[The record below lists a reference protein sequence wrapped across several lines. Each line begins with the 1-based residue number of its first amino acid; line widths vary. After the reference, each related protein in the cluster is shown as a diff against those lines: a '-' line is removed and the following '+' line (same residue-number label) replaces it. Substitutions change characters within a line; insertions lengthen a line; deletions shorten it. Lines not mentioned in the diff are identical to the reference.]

1 MHFSVQK
8 PRLFVIGNLVR
19 FAIKM
24 DFKKNDVH
32 DDEGAN
38 VQWFV
43 DSLDHH
49 SKNTICIINSTTK
62 SEVRGLK
69 EHLEKVSSNQS
80 TLTNELCDRVNHCA
94 KATGD
99 MKESLEE
106 TVLPMCETVHDANAR
121 AKSSEQ
127 TTRLLLGLL
136 GSQERKRRKVDTD
149 EISRLRNEIGV
160 MKRQSRDKD
169 AQYTEM
175 IGTLSD
181 RVEELLCQME
191 DMRSENKNRE
201 DILLHEMAE
210 SKKILA
216 LLAAR
221 L

>member
-1 MHFSVQK
+1 MATKDHLKESNDDRVNDCIESA
-8 PRLFVIGNLVR
+8 IGLYIR
-19 FAIKM
+19 
-24 DFKKNDVH
+24 
-32 DDEGAN
+32 G
-38 VQWFV
+38 
-43 DSLDHH
+43 ST
-49 SKNTICIINSTTK
+49 NTIEKTVKTEAKGIVNTIYERFQEQDEKMGHDNNRIIGK
-62 SEVRGLK
+62 
-69 EHLEKVSSNQS
+69 
-80 TLTNELCDRVNHCA
+80 TNEICDRVNHCA

-201 DILLHEMAE
+201 DILLREMAE

>member
-1 MHFSVQK
+1 MALKSQENEQTSNVSIREMETAFELYITESTNTVVKTVQS
-8 PRLFVIGNLVR
+8 
-19 FAIKM
+19 
-24 DFKKNDVH
+24 
-32 DDEGAN
+32 E
-38 VQWFV
+38 
-43 DSLDHH
+43 
-49 SKNTICIINSTTK
+49 SKHIIEAVK
-62 SEVRGLK
+62 VEIREQSEK
-69 EHLEKVSSNQS
+69 I
-80 TLTNELCDRVNHCA
+80 NELSIDVNYCTQ
-94 KATGD
+94 ATD
-99 MKESLEE
+99 KMKETVVE
-106 TVLPMCETVHDANAR
+106 TVAPMCQDATTR

-191 DMRSENKNRE
+191 DMRAENNSNQE
-201 DILLHEMAE
+201 
-210 SKKILA
+210 KILA

>member
-80 TLTNELCDRVNHCA
+80 TLTNELCINVNYCTQ
-94 KATGD
+94 ATD
-99 MKESLEE
+99 EMKETVVE
-106 TVLPMCETVHDANAR
+106 TVAPMCRDATAR

-191 DMRSENKNRE
+191 DMRAENNSNQE
-201 DILLHEMAE
+201 
-210 SKKILA
+210 KILA